1 MDLKTLLLNLHEAVS
16 CSVCGDTFTDPKVL
30 PCLHTYCLH
39 CLNELQRTSG
49 RVGQISCPECRGE
62 FRIAGSGTPDQLPT
76 NFRLNSLLDVLAI
89 QECNSTGVK
98 CGNCDKRS
106 AQCFYCFQC
115 CVFWCEDCITAHNII
130 RTNKGHRVLAL
141 KDFQDQDIADVIKR
155 PSFCQKEHHENEE
168 LKYFCKDCKVPI
180 CNTCVVTLH
189 DGHAKAPLAEAAN
202 ERKLRVKSVI
212 ESHKQKAL
220 QKRSKLS
227 KLQDERT
234 KIQTQV
240 ASAKQNAQIFADNM
254 MKVIEAKKQEFFR
267 EVENK
272 GKESVKRLD
281 MEQCVVEDELQR
293 IETAIEKTETLFNRS
308 TSAELAQ
315 LDESSLE
322 SISNPGEQ
330 IECDFEDPGC
340 LFFMENIDLM
350 EKAISEGI
358 GSVKT
363 FISKTKAHQSSAEGK
378 GISQATVGLEAQL
391 VLRTQNAEE
400 EQCYEEFDCVTME
413 IRNDQGHDCTTEVN
427 VQDNKDGTYNISY
440 FAKEAGTCQASVMVN
455 GEHVRDSPFTV
466 QIKTRQYR
474 PVLSFGREG
483 SLAGL
488 FDCPWGVTVN
498 ERNEIAVTDEDNNR
512 VQVFSID
519 GTYLRSF
526 GRKGDQEGEFDDPRG
541 IVFLNNGNITVADS
555 FYNRVQMFNGQ
566 GEYLSQFGGEGN
578 RDHQL
583 HFPWGLSVD
592 SDGNIIVAD
601 SKNNLIKIFSPSGQL
616 LRKFGGE
623 GSALTAPYHCIQKE
637 SKLIVSDV
645 ADHCIKVFTCEGD
658 FLYKFGKKGEGD
670 GDFYG
675 PRCLSVDKAGQLIV
689 PDFGNDRIQVFD
701 LSGKFITKFGGL
713 GSETG
718 EFDGPSS
725 TAVLTDGRIVVCDM
739 YNHRIQIFE

>member
-1 MDLKTLLLNLHEAVS
+1 M
-16 CSVCGDTFTDPKVL
+16 
-30 PCLHTYCLH
+30 
-39 CLNELQRTSG
+39 
-49 RVGQISCPECRGE
+49 
-62 FRIAGSGTPDQLPT
+62 
-76 NFRLNSLLDVLAI
+76 
-89 QECNSTGVK
+89 
-98 CGNCDKRS
+98 
-106 AQCFYCFQC
+106 
-115 CVFWCEDCITAHNII
+115 
-130 RTNKGHRVLAL
+130 
-141 KDFQDQDIADVIKR
+141 
-155 PSFCQKEHHENEE
+155 
-168 LKYFCKDCKVPI
+168 
-180 CNTCVVTLH
+180 
-189 DGHAKAPLAEAAN
+189 
-202 ERKLRVKSVI
+202 I
-212 ESHKQKAL
+212 ESQKQEAL
-220 QKRSKLS
+220 QKRNKLS

-234 KIQTQV
+234 KIQRQV
-240 ASAKQNAQIFADNM
+240 ASVKQNAQIFADNM
-254 MKVIEAKKQEFFR
+254 KEVIEAKKEEFFR

-272 GKESVKRLD
+272 GKESAKRLYI
-281 MEQCVVEDELQR
+281 EQCVVENELQR
-293 IETAIEKTETLFNRS
+293 IETAIEKTETLLNRS
-308 TSAELAQ
+308 TSAEIVQ

-322 SISNPGEQ
+322 SISNTGEQ

-340 LFFMENIDLM
+340 LFFVENIELM

-358 GSVKT
+358 GFVKT

-378 GISQATVGLEAQL
+378 GISEATVGLEAQL
-391 VLRTQNAEE
+391 FLTTRNAEE

-466 QIKTRQYR
+466 KIKTRQYR

-512 VQVFSID
+512 VQVFNID

-526 GRKGDQEGEFDDPRG
+526 DRKGDQEGEFDDPRG
-541 IVFLNNGNITVADS
+541 IVFLNNGNIIVADS
-555 FYNRVQMFNGQ
+555 FNNRVQMFNGQ

-592 SDGNIIVAD
+592 NDGNIIVAD

-623 GSALTAPYHCIQKE
+623 GTLTAPYHCIQKE

-645 ADHCIKVFTCEGD
+645 ADHCI
-658 FLYKFGKKGEGD
+658 
-670 GDFYG
+670 
-675 PRCLSVDKAGQLIV
+675 IV
-689 PDFGNDRIQVFD
+689 
-701 LSGKFITKFGGL
+701 
-713 GSETG
+713 
-718 EFDGPSS
+718 SS
-725 TAVLTDGRIVVCDM
+725 F
-739 YNHRIQIFE
+739 HW